1 MAEHIQKDTWVEIY
15 TIILDKGERAP
26 QVPDDTQQVPLEMK
40 IKGFLLH
47 DAEIGEQVKIST
59 SIGREFTGKLI
70 EVNPEYSHNFGHPI
84 PELMH
89 IGRELRDI
97 LAKRANR

>member
-1 MAEHIQKDTWVEIY
+1 MTQHIPKDTWVEIY
-15 TIILDKGERAP
+15 TIILQKGERAP
-26 QVPDDTQQVPLEMK
+26 QVPEDTQQVPLEMK

-47 DAEIGEQVKIST
+47 DAKIGEQVDIVT
-59 SIGREFTGKLI
+59 TIGRNFTGTLI
-70 EVNPEYSHNFGHPI
+70 EINPEYTHNFGHPI

-97 LAKRANR
+97 LAKRRTI